1 MALQTDN
8 LVMVGLGMKND
19 QPANSIQP
27 PLADGIH
34 LRWAFK
40 RELGFPW
47 YGYSLFRR
55 NHSSGDYRFLSTP
68 LASLPIPFQLGLS
81 LLIPFGSSFN
91 AEVSSDSSLAL
102 EEDFPFQ
109 QSSSVPVVQH
119 PEFGLNNRGYIRI
132 TFPNDEPARKVKVY
146 VGFTGASAEI
156 HVKALY
162 KGKLVGKEIV
172 GGQAGDI
179 RIIEIEYEMISAV
192 ELSSG
197 PASLVDLGFVPVSDD
212 ATSPHWVP
220 LFSSPLCLT
229 VAHPNYP
236 CPGAPSTK
244 TDAETM
250 ALKRIRYGSQN
261 VWHGDNFSAL
271 FDQLSEMVK
280 DGPLGATT
288 MAQQQSAP
296 VQGTPTLPGSGGT
309 PPKLTGQYHLNL
321 VLLGALHPAVAQ
333 MVGLYWVDETAQEG
347 FFYDYLLVA
356 NHKTPNWT
364 LLDGFEDVDAFIA
377 FNLQKQPAVPLSPPV
392 GLRTYALPGAE
403 NSVGL
408 CWDISK
414 PTLMSSEIR
423 LPMMYNLWRAGL
435 GNGEN
440 PTTPTNYKL
449 ITKYGAVL
457 VVNPAKPSGK
467 TIQPPDNWP
476 PERLHYLDT
485 GLADGWYSYQV
496 SGVDIFGRHS
506 QNSPPGPWLQ
516 WTPAPKPKPWY
527 YIEPPPTNLE
537 VHPSAVRMRDT
548 MPPPPPTGI
557 EAYAL
562 DPQDPTVLKDAAY
575 TSWWNALTASQ
586 WYEKE
591 LTKEQ
596 KEELIG
602 LRVRWRWTHAH
613 AQQAPD
619 THEFRIYFH
628 PDPMNVLVGK
638 IVSVTAVSAKESD
651 VEISVNTPLS
661 SNAYQGLWLQVG
673 NDAFKVISIQSGNP
687 LRLRVENIGT
697 DDEIT
702 PQVNM
707 PFSLVIPLRHKENY
721 PNGHP
726 DFVDYSIATNWNQRY
741 HVVDYNAHFKQ
752 LSGAA
757 AVISGS
763 TVTLDG
769 DPNLLDGQLVGELL
783 FLANDT
789 SRVDK
794 TFSIKTIDKAA
805 KTATVDGTP
814 NTGGVASAWRI
825 SLRTYEIFLPTADGR
840 FKTGAPLKTS
850 LADPIA
856 YGFIGVSAADDKTY
870 TPDKR
875 TTGDLANRTGNE
887 GPVGAP
893 AKIFRV
899 HRKPPDPPALPL
911 TDSDKVYATSA
922 DYHNRSFYTFRWVP
936 IPNVKTHIFRA
947 LDESLFKLDWL
958 IRTTRAAL
966 NPILPWHKEYFPDTD
981 PEDRSPWGL
990 QRKQAAA
997 SQLNAITSLT
1007 SYSGLSNDA
1016 RKLLARL
1023 PGNEGTKWDNGLQ
1036 QRDWE
1041 VRASRKSLIPG
1052 DNKYFPGGWNDPRRE
1067 PDVAATLNALTLLL
1081 TGTAATTDNDV
1092 VALDGTPDL
1101 TLVQPYWDRVWLE
1114 GDAEQPDGI
1123 YRIIAVD
1130 AAAHTVTLDGVPAL
1144 TGSASAWAIYL
1155 DPYQTLKKTNQDAL
1169 RVLAGLPGNERA
1181 FSQVTIQRLDPDDP
1195 ANANR
1200 RGPNDPDNFVP
1211 GDPNNPLAAITLRAY
1226 EDTLD
1231 GRSSNAYF
1239 YRAGSVDGAHNR
1251 SEQLSLSSPP
1261 VYCPDV
1267 TPPQQVQVN
1276 KVLGGED
1283 KITVVFAPNRETDL
1297 ARYRVYRA
1305 ETEAD
1310 AADIRLMVV
1319 VGLIPKDV
1327 MANEIRFVDDANSG
1341 DPKPGKNY
1349 YYRVTAVDAEG
1360 NESFPS
1366 AMLVGRCYR
1375 SAPPAPPRLE
1385 AVRIQ
1390 PNRVE
1395 LNWTG
1400 GDSGVSLILLWRT
1413 VPSGM
1418 WQPLT
1423 AWTERSTLGA
1433 SFATTKTVPDI
1444 TYRFKLKVMDRNR
1457 HTSESNEVET

>member
-1 MALQTDN
+1 M
-8 LVMVGLGMKND
+8 
-19 QPANSIQP
+19 
-27 PLADGIH
+27 
-34 LRWAFK
+34 
-40 RELGFPW
+40 
-47 YGYSLFRR
+47 
-55 NHSSGDYRFLSTP
+55 
-68 LASLPIPFQLGLS
+68 
-81 LLIPFGSSFN
+81 
-91 AEVSSDSSLAL
+91 
-102 EEDFPFQ
+102 
-109 QSSSVPVVQH
+109 
-119 PEFGLNNRGYIRI
+119 
-132 TFPNDEPARKVKVY
+132 
-146 VGFTGASAEI
+146 
-156 HVKALY
+156 
-162 KGKLVGKEIV
+162 
-172 GGQAGDI
+172 
-179 RIIEIEYEMISAV
+179 SAV

-220 LFSSPLCLT
+220 LFSSALCLP

-250 ALKRIRYGSQN
+250 ALNRIRYGSSN
-261 VWHGDNFSAL
+261 VWQGDNFSAL

-333 MVGLYWVDETAQEG
+333 MVGLYWVDETAQDG
-347 FFYDYLLVA
+347 FLYDYLLVA
-356 NHKTPNWT
+356 NHRTPNWT

-377 FNLQKQPAVPLSPPV
+377 FNLQKQPSVPLSPPV

-414 PTLMSSEIR
+414 PTLISSEIR
-423 LPMMYNLWRAGL
+423 LPMMYHLWRTGL

-457 VVNPAKPSGK
+457 VVNPVNPSGK
-467 TIQPPDNWP
+467 TTRPSDWP

-527 YIEPPPTNLE
+527 YIEPAPTNLE
-537 VHPSAVRMRDT
+537 VHPSAVRLKDT

-562 DPQDPTVLKDAAY
+562 DPQDPTVLMDAAY

-602 LRVRWRWTHAH
+602 LRVRWRWTHVH

-628 PDPMNVLVGK
+628 PDHMNVLVGK

-651 VEISVNTPLS
+651 VEISTNTPLA
-661 SNAYQGLWLQVG
+661 SNAYQGLWLQIG
-673 NDAFKVISIQSGNP
+673 NDAFKIISIQSGNP
-687 LRLRVENIGT
+687 LRLRVKNLGNN
-697 DDEIT
+697 DEII
-702 PQVNM
+702 PKVNL
-707 PFSLVIPLRHKENY
+707 PCSLVIPLRHSDYK
-721 PNGHP
+721 NGHP
-726 DFVDYSIATNWNQRY
+726 DFVDYSIVTNWSQRY
-741 HVVDYNAHFKQ
+741 HVVDYNAHFSQ

-794 TFSIKTIDKAA
+794 TFSIKTIDNAA
-805 KTATVDGTP
+805 KTVTLDGTP
-814 NTGGVASAWRI
+814 DTGGVASAWRI

-856 YGFIGVSAADDKTY
+856 YGYIGVSAADDKTY

-875 TTGDLANRTGNE
+875 TTGAWANRTGNE

-899 HRKPPDPPALPL
+899 HRVPPDPPALPL
-911 TDSDKVYATSA
+911 TDSDKVYATPA

-966 NPILPWHKEYFPDTD
+966 NPILPWHKVYFPDID

-990 QRKQAAA
+990 QRKQTAAT
-997 SQLNAITSLT
+997 QLNTLASLA

-1023 PGNEGTKWDNGLQ
+1023 PGNKGTKWDNGLQ

-1041 VRASRKSLIPG
+1041 IRASRKSLIPG

-1067 PDVAATLNALTLLL
+1067 PDVAATLNTLKLVL
-1081 TGTAATTDNDV
+1081 TGAAATTADEV
-1092 VALDGTPDL
+1092 TTLDGTPDL
-1101 TLVQPYWDRVWLE
+1101 TLVQPYRDRLWLE
-1114 GDAEQPDGI
+1114 GDTEQPDGM

-1169 RVLAGLPGNERA
+1169 WVLAGLPGNERA
-1181 FSQVTIQRLDPDDP
+1181 FTQVTIQPLDPDDP
-1195 ANANR
+1195 TNANR
-1200 RGPNDPDNFVP
+1200 RGPNDPDNFVS
-1211 GDPNNPLAAITLRAY
+1211 GDPNNPLAATTLRAY
-1226 EDTLD
+1226 KDTLD

-1239 YRAGSVDGAHNR
+1239 YRAGSVDGVHNR
-1251 SEQLSLSSPP
+1251 SKELSLSSPP

-1267 TPPQQVQVN
+1267 VPPKKPTLLEAAGGN
-1276 KVLGGED
+1276 KVITLRWMESVEED
-1283 KITVVFAPNRETDL
+1283 LYHYLLYRTDIL
-1297 ARYRVYRA
+1297 
-1305 ETEAD
+1305 EATR
-1310 AADIRLMVV
+1310 DIRLIPLHKQIAKNPEATLRPNEVAPTQVV
-1319 VGLIPKDV
+1319 DSKGNVIARRLQL
-1327 MANEIRFVDDANSG
+1327 DDTVSPNVT
-1341 DPKPGKNY
+1341 Y
-1349 YYRVTAVDAEG
+1349 HYRLVAMDTNG
-1360 NESFPS
+1360 NRSEPS
-1366 AMLVGRCYR
+1366 AVVSGRAYQLSPEPPNLAVPIWDPTHRKVKLSWTSNDPDLESMVERKEENGPVWFTISGWLDRGIYTYEDEPPDWTQNYEYRIKVRDVLSQVNGTYR
-1375 SAPPAPPRLE
+1375 S
-1385 AVRIQ
+1385 Q
-1390 PNRVE
+1390 
-1395 LNWTG
+1395 
-1400 GDSGVSLILLWRT
+1400 
-1413 VPSGM
+1413 
-1418 WQPLT
+1418 
-1423 AWTERSTLGA
+1423 
-1433 SFATTKTVPDI
+1433 I
-1444 TYRFKLKVMDRNR
+1444 TP
-1457 HTSESNEVET
+1457 